1 VAEVTNLR
9 DAVASLV
16 HDGDSVALEGFTHL
30 IPFAAAHEI
39 VRQRR
44 RDLELIRM
52 TPDLV
57 YDQLIGMGC
66 ARRLVFSY
74 AGNPGVG
81 SLHRV
86 RDAIEKGWPAPL
98 EIEEH
103 THAGMANRY
112 AAGAARLPFAILRG
126 YTDTDLVP
134 RTRVEPIACPFT
146 GEVVNAVPALR
157 PDVSIV
163 HAQRAD
169 PRGNVQLWGIL
180 GIQKEALLAA
190 DRSLV
195 TVEEIVDDLEP
206 RPGAI
211 VLPTWAITAVAEA
224 PRGAYPSYAH
234 SYYDRDNDFYKAW
247 DAIARDRDRFK
258 AWMEEHVLWSTAPT
272 R

>member
-1 VAEVTNLR
+1 VADLTSLK
-9 DAVASLV
+9 DAIATLV
-16 HDGDSVALEGFTHL
+16 RDGDSVALEGFTHL
-30 IPFAAAHEI
+30 IPFAAGHEVI
-39 VRQRR
+39 RQGR

-52 TPDLV
+52 TPDLL

-66 ARRLVFSY
+66 GRRLVFSY

-86 RDAIEKGWPAPL
+86 RDAIENGWPAPL
-98 EIEEH
+98 ELEEH

-112 AAGAARLPFAILRG
+112 AAGAARLPFAVLRG
-126 YTDTDLVP
+126 YTGTDLVA
-134 RTRVEPIACPFT
+134 RTRVEPITCPFT
-146 GEVVNAVPALR
+146 GEVLNAVPALR

-169 PRGNVQLWGIL
+169 RKGNVQLWGIL
-180 GIQKEALLAA
+180 GIQKEAVLAA
-190 DRSLV
+190 ERSLV
-195 TVEEIVDDLEP
+195 TVEEIVDELEP

-211 VLPTWAITAVAEA
+211 VIPTWAITAVAEA
-224 PRGAYPSYAH
+224 PRGASPSYAH

-247 DAIARDRDRFK
+247 DAIARDRDEFT

>member
-1 VAEVTNLR
+1 MAEVTGLK
-9 DAVASLV
+9 DAIADLV
-16 HDGDSVALEGFTHL
+16 RDGDSVALEGFTHL
-30 IPFAAAHEI
+30 IPFAAGHEVI
-39 VRQRR
+39 RQRR

-52 TPDLV
+52 TPDLI
-57 YDQLIGMGC
+57 YDQMIGMGC

-86 RDAIEKGWPAPL
+86 RDAIEHGWPAPL

-112 AAGAARLPFAILRG
+112 AAGAARLPFAVLKG
-126 YTDTDLVP
+126 YTGTDLVP

-163 HAQRAD
+163 HAQQAD
-169 PRGNVQLWGIL
+169 RRGNVQLWGIL

-195 TVEEIVDDLEP
+195 TVEEIVDELEP
-206 RPGAI
+206 RPGS
-211 VLPTWAITAVAEA
+211 VLIPTWAITAVAAA

-247 DAIARDRDRFK
+247 DPIARDRDEFK